1 MRSLGFSLE
10 QVRTFIAVASA
21 QNMSR
26 AASAVNLTQ
35 GAVTQQMHHFER
47 ALGIQL
53 VERTRH
59 GIRLTPAGSAVAQ
72 ACLTAARELESIEE
86 AARLYRTMEIGALR
100 IGAGPTCAGHYLPPL
115 LARFVQEFPQ
125 VEVAVTVGN
134 SPSIAE
140 QVASG
145 QLDCG
150 LIEGPAADP
159 KLEERLLLQDELVV
173 VAGSG
178 HPLARSKHVTLADL
192 APHRYLS
199 REPGSALEHSAREM
213 LGDAYDQSPHL
224 VLNQLDAVQAAALS
238 GLGYAVLPLVAVL
251 RELKDRTL
259 VRLPVASKSRWIR
272 AVRRAASRVPAVDE
286 FWRFL
291 PVATEVVG
299 ADSEP
304 V

>member
-26 AASAVNLTQ
+26 AANAVNLTQ

-47 ALGIQL
+47 ALGVQL

-72 ACLTAARELESIEE
+72 ACLSAARELESIEE
-86 AARLYRTMEIGALR
+86 AARLHRTMEIGALR

-115 LARFVQEFPQ
+115 LARFVQRLPQ
-125 VEVAVTVGN
+125 VEIAVTVGN

-140 QVASG
+140 RVASG

-159 KLEERLLLQDELVV
+159 RLEERLLFKDELVV
-173 VAGSG
+173 VAGSE
-178 HPLARSKHVTLADL
+178 HPLARSKHVRLADL

-199 REPGSALEHSAREM
+199 REPGSALEQSAREM
-213 LGDAYDQSPHL
+213 LGNAYDLSPHL
-224 VLNQLDAVQAAALS
+224 VLNQLDAVQAAAVS
-238 GLGYAVLPLVAVL
+238 GLGYAVLPLVSVA
-251 RELKDRTL
+251 RELKERTL
-259 VRLPVASKSRWIR
+259 VRLPVASKPRWIR
-272 AVRRAASRVPAVDE
+272 AVRRTASRVPAVDE

-291 PVATEVVG
+291 PAAKEAVG
-299 ADSEP
+299 TDSDP
-304 V
+304 S

>member
-1 MRSLGFSLE
+1 MRNLGFSLE

-21 QNMSR
+21 QSMSR
-26 AASAVNLTQ
+26 AASEVKLTQ
-35 GAVTQQMHHFER
+35 GAVTQQVHHFER
-47 ALGIQL
+47 ALGLQL
-53 VERTRH
+53 IERTRH

-72 ACLTAARELESIEE
+72 ACLSAARELESIEE
-86 AARLYRTMEIGALR
+86 AARLHRTMEIGALR

-125 VEVAVTVGN
+125 VEIAVTVGN

-150 LIEGPAADP
+150 LIEGPAFDT
-159 KLEERLLLQDELVV
+159 KLEERLLLEDELVV
-173 VAGSG
+173 VTGSG
-178 HPLARSKHVTLADL
+178 HPLARSKHVRLADL
-192 APHRYLS
+192 VPHRYLS

-213 LGDAYDQSPHL
+213 LGDAYEQSPHL
-224 VLNQLDAVQAAALS
+224 VLNQLDAVQAAVLS
-238 GLGYAVLPLVAVL
+238 GLGYAVLPLVAVS

-259 VRLPVASKSRWIR
+259 LRLPLPSKLRWIR
-272 AVRRAASRVPAVDE
+272 AIRRMASRVPAVDE

-291 PVATEVVG
+291 PAIAEVIG
-299 ADSEP
+299 AAAET

>member
-1 MRSLGFSLE
+1 MRNLGFSVE
-10 QVRTFIAVASA
+10 QIRTFIAVASA

-26 AASAVNLTQ
+26 AAATVHLTQ
-35 GAVTQQMHHFER
+35 GAVTQQVHHFER
-47 ALGIQL
+47 ALGVQL
-53 VERTRH
+53 VERISR
-59 GIRLTPAGSAVAQ
+59 GIRLTPAGSAVAL
-72 ACLTAARELESIEE
+72 ACLSAARELESIQE
-86 AARLYRTMEIGALR
+86 AARLHGTMEIGALR

-115 LARFVQEFPQ
+115 LARFAEQFPQ
-125 VEVAVTVGN
+125 VDMVVTVGN
-134 SPSIAE
+134 SPSVA
-140 QVASG
+140 QLVASG

-173 VAGSG
+173 VAGSR
-178 HPLARSKHVTLADL
+178 HPLATSRNATLADL

-251 RELKDRTL
+251 RELKDRPL
-259 VRLPVASKSRWIR
+259 VRLPMASKSRWIR

>member
-26 AASAVNLTQ
+26 AAATVHLTQ
-35 GAVTQQMHHFER
+35 GAVTQQVHHFER
-47 ALGIQL
+47 ALGVQL

-59 GIRLTPAGSAVAQ
+59 GIRLTPAGGAVAQ
-72 ACLTAARELESIEE
+72 SCLTAARELESSEE
-86 AARLYRTMEIGALR
+86 TARLHRTMEIGALR
-100 IGAGPTCAGHYLPPL
+100 IGAAPTCAAHYLPPL
-115 LARFVQEFPQ
+115 LARFVEQFPQ
-125 VEVAVTVGN
+125 VEIAVTVGN
-134 SPSIAE
+134 SPSVTE
-140 QVASG
+140 LVASG

-173 VAGSG
+173 VTGSG

-224 VLNQLDAVQAAALS
+224 VLNQLDAVQAAALI
-238 GLGYAVLPLVAVL
+238 GLGYAVLPLVAVA
-251 RELKDRTL
+251 RELKERTL
-259 VRLPVASKSRWIR
+259 LQLPVASKSRWIR
-272 AVRRAASRVPAVDE
+272 AVRRTASRVPAVDE

-291 PVATEVVG
+291 PVAKEFGG

-304 V
+304 A